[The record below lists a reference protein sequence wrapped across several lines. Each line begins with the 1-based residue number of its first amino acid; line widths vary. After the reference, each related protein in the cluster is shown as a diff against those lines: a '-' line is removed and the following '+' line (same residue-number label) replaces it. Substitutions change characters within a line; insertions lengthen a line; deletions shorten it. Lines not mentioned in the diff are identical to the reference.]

1 MASPSHLDPAKA
13 VRILIAD
20 DHPLIRQIVTSTLKS
35 DPRFEVVGEAENGL
49 EADVVVLDI
58 SMPVL
63 DGFEAARR
71 IHQRDPKVL
80 IVILSTNESQLFI
93 DEAKKIGA
101 RAYVPKSEAA
111 DTLSKAIDAV
121 IGNEEFFV
129 A

>member
-1 MASPSHLDPAKA
+1 M
-13 VRILIAD
+13 
-20 DHPLIRQIVTSTLKS
+20 VTTTLKEEPHF
-35 DPRFEVVGEAENGL
+35 DVTGETENGL
-49 EADVVVLDI
+49 QAVQKAEALKPDVVVLDI

-71 IHQRDPKVL
+71 IHERDPKVV
-80 IVILSTNESQLFI
+80 IVILSTNESQLYI

-111 DTLSKAIDAV
+111 NTLSKAIDAV
-121 IGNEEFFV
+121 MENDEFFV